1 MNLRK
6 SDKIQLELLA
16 LKFRQ
21 EQGVKFDE
29 PVSVHQML
37 RNKNIITSFQPLS
50 EGFEGM
56 AIKIPNKE
64 QEARLFML
72 VNTSSNYSR
81 QRFTACHELYHLLY
95 QKDFTVSYD
104 VDGEDGRKSLDEQAA
119 DYFARCLLLPRD
131 GVLSLVPEEERKK
144 DAITLATILKVEQN
158 FRCSRSCLLYRLKEM
173 DLISDAVYQVFLHD
187 VIRGAAEYG
196 YPTSL
201 YRPTYS
207 KELIG
212 DYNVKARQLYDKGM
226 ISQAK
231 YFGLL
236 YDMGIDF
243 GKEALDGKGE
253 SHIIGDAIKENNAR
267 FPVDRIEDYKTE
279 KDLGEF

>member
-267 FPVDRIEDYKTE
+267 FPVDRMEDYKTE
-279 KDLGEF
+279 KDLWEF

>member
-6 SDKIQLELLA
+6 SDKMQLELLA

-29 PVSVHQML
+29 PVSIHQML
-37 RNKNIITSFQPLS
+37 RNKNVVASFQPLS

-72 VNTSSNYSR
+72 VNTGSVYSR

-95 QKDFTVSYD
+95 QENFCVSYD
-104 VDGEDGRKSLDEQAA
+104 TDNDNGKKSIEEQSA

-131 GVLSLVPEEERKK
+131 GVLSLIPEEERRR
-144 DAITLATILKVEQN
+144 DAISLATILKIEQN
-158 FRCSRSCLLYRLKEM
+158 FRCSRACLLYKLKEM
-173 DLISDAVYQVFLHD
+173 DFISDAVYGALQHD

-201 YRPTYS
+201 YKPTYS
-207 KELIG
+207 KELLG
-212 DYNVKARQLYDKGM
+212 DYNVKARQLYDLGK

-236 YDMGIDF
+236 YDMGIDL
-243 GKEALDGKGE
+243 GKEA
-253 SHIIGDAIKENNAR
+253 
-267 FPVDRIEDYKTE
+267 
-279 KDLGEF
+279 

>member
-6 SDKIQLELLA
+6 SDKMQLELLA

-29 PVSVHQML
+29 PVSIHQML
-37 RNKNIITSFQPLS
+37 RNKNVVASFQPLS

-72 VNTSSNYSR
+72 VNTSSVYSR

-95 QKDFTVSYD
+95 QENFCVSYD
-104 VDGEDGRKSLDEQAA
+104 TDNDNGKKSIEEQSA

-131 GVLSLVPEEERKK
+131 GVLSLIPEEERRR
-144 DAITLATILKVEQN
+144 DAISLATILKIEQN
-158 FRCSRSCLLYRLKEM
+158 FRCSRACLLYKLKEM
-173 DLISDAVYQVFLHD
+173 DFISDAVYGALQHD

-201 YRPTYS
+201 YKPTYS
-207 KELIG
+207 KELLG
-212 DYNVKARQLYDKGM
+212 DYNVKARQLYDLGQ

-236 YDMGIDF
+236 YDMGIDL
-243 GKEALDGKGE
+243 GKEA
-253 SHIIGDAIKENNAR
+253 
-267 FPVDRIEDYKTE
+267 
-279 KDLGEF
+279 

>member
-6 SDKIQLELLA
+6 SDKMQLELLA

-29 PVSVHQML
+29 PVSIHQML
-37 RNKNIITSFQPLS
+37 RNKNVVASFQPLS

-72 VNTSSNYSR
+72 VNTSSVYSR

-95 QKDFTVSYD
+95 QENFCVSYD
-104 VDGEDGRKSLDEQAA
+104 TDNDNGKKSIEEQSA

-131 GVLSLVPEEERKK
+131 GVLSLIPEEERRR
-144 DAITLATILKVEQN
+144 DAISLATILKIEQN
-158 FRCSRSCLLYRLKEM
+158 FRCSRACLLYKLKEM
-173 DLISDAVYQVFLHD
+173 DFISDAVYGALQHD
-187 VIRGAAEYG
+187 VIRGATEYG

-201 YRPTYS
+201 YKPTYS
-207 KELIG
+207 KELLG
-212 DYNVKARQLYDKGM
+212 DYNVKARQLYDLGK

-236 YDMGIDF
+236 YDMGIDL
-243 GKEALDGKGE
+243 GKEA
-253 SHIIGDAIKENNAR
+253 
-267 FPVDRIEDYKTE
+267 
-279 KDLGEF
+279 

>member
-1 MNLRK
+1 MRK
-6 SDKIQLELLA
+6 SDKMQLELLA

-29 PVSVHQML
+29 PVSIHQML
-37 RNKNIITSFQPLS
+37 RNKNVVASFQPLS

-72 VNTSSNYSR
+72 VNTSSVYSR

-95 QKDFTVSYD
+95 QENFCVSYD
-104 VDGEDGRKSLDEQAA
+104 TDNDNGKKSIEEQSA

-131 GVLSLVPEEERKK
+131 GVLSLIPEEERRR
-144 DAITLATILKVEQN
+144 DAISLATILKIEQN
-158 FRCSRSCLLYRLKEM
+158 FRCSRACLLYKLKEM
-173 DLISDAVYQVFLHD
+173 DFISDAVYGAVQHD

-201 YRPTYS
+201 YKPTYS
-207 KELIG
+207 KELLG
-212 DYNVKARQLYDKGM
+212 DYNVKARQLYDLGK

-236 YDMGIDF
+236 YDMGIDL
-243 GKEALDGKGE
+243 GKEA
-253 SHIIGDAIKENNAR
+253 
-267 FPVDRIEDYKTE
+267 
-279 KDLGEF
+279 

>member
-1 MNLRK
+1 MRK
-6 SDKIQLELLA
+6 SDKMQLELLA

-29 PVSVHQML
+29 PVSIHQML
-37 RNKNIITSFQPLS
+37 RNKNVVASFQPLS

-56 AIKIPNKE
+56 AIKIPNKG

-72 VNTSSNYSR
+72 VNTSSVYSR

-95 QKDFTVSYD
+95 QENFCVSYD
-104 VDGEDGRKSLDEQAA
+104 TDNDNGKKSIEEQSA

-131 GVLSLVPEEERKK
+131 GVLSLIPEEERRR
-144 DAITLATILKVEQN
+144 DAISLATILKIEQN
-158 FRCSRSCLLYRLKEM
+158 FRCSRACLLYKLKEM
-173 DLISDAVYQVFLHD
+173 DFISDAVYGALQHD

-201 YRPTYS
+201 YKPTYS
-207 KELIG
+207 KELLG
-212 DYNVKARQLYDKGM
+212 DYNVKARQLYDLGK

-236 YDMGIDF
+236 YDMGIDL
-243 GKEALDGKGE
+243 GKEA
-253 SHIIGDAIKENNAR
+253 
-267 FPVDRIEDYKTE
+267 
-279 KDLGEF
+279 

>member
-1 MNLRK
+1 MRK

-267 FPVDRIEDYKTE
+267 FPVDRMEDYKTE
-279 KDLGEF
+279 KDLWEF

>member
-1 MNLRK
+1 MNLKK
-6 SDKIQLELLA
+6 SDKIQLELLS
-16 LKFRQ
+16 LSLRQ
-21 EQGVKFDE
+21 EQGVKFNE

-37 RNKNIITSFQPLS
+37 RNKNIIASFQPLS

-56 AIKIPNKE
+56 A
-64 QEARLFML
+64 

-81 QRFTACHELYHLLY
+81 QRFTACHELYHLLF
-95 QKDFTVSYD
+95 QEDFSVSYETD
-104 VDGEDGRKSLDEQAA
+104 NEDGKKSIEEQSA

-131 GVLSLVPEEERKK
+131 GVLSLIPVEKRKR
-144 DAITLATILKVEQN
+144 DAISMATVLKIEQN

-173 DLISDAVYQVFLHD
+173 DLISETVYGLFQHD
-187 VIRGAAEYG
+187 VIRSAAEYG

-201 YRPTYS
+201 YMPTHS

-212 DYNVKARQLYDKGM
+212 DYNVKARQLYDKGL

-243 GKEALDGKGE
+243 GKEALDGKSKG
-253 SHIIGDAIKENNAR
+253 HIG
-267 FPVDRIEDYKTE
+267 
-279 KDLGEF
+279 

>member
-6 SDKIQLELLA
+6 SDKMQLELLA

-29 PVSVHQML
+29 PVSIHQML
-37 RNKNIITSFQPLS
+37 RNKNVVASFQPLS

-64 QEARLFML
+64 LEARLFML
-72 VNTSSNYSR
+72 VNTSSVYSR

-95 QKDFTVSYD
+95 QENFCVSYD
-104 VDGEDGRKSLDEQAA
+104 TDNDNGKKSIEEQSA

-131 GVLSLVPEEERKK
+131 GVLSLIPEEERRR
-144 DAITLATILKVEQN
+144 DAISLATILKIEQN
-158 FRCSRSCLLYRLKEM
+158 FRCSRACLLYKLKEM
-173 DLISDAVYQVFLHD
+173 DFISDAVYGALQHD

-201 YRPTYS
+201 YKPTYS
-207 KELIG
+207 KELLG
-212 DYNVKARQLYDKGM
+212 DYNVKARQLYDLGK

-236 YDMGIDF
+236 YDMGIDL
-243 GKEALDGKGE
+243 GKEA
-253 SHIIGDAIKENNAR
+253 
-267 FPVDRIEDYKTE
+267 
-279 KDLGEF
+279 

>member
-6 SDKIQLELLA
+6 SDKMQLELLA

-29 PVSVHQML
+29 PVSIHQML
-37 RNKNIITSFQPLS
+37 RNKNVVASFQPLS

-72 VNTSSNYSR
+72 VNTSSVYSR

-95 QKDFTVSYD
+95 QENFCVSYD
-104 VDGEDGRKSLDEQAA
+104 TDNDNGKKSIEEQSA

-131 GVLSLVPEEERKK
+131 GVLSLIPEEERRR
-144 DAITLATILKVEQN
+144 DAISLATILKIEQN
-158 FRCSRSCLLYRLKEM
+158 FRCSRACLLYKLKEM
-173 DLISDAVYQVFLHD
+173 DFISDAVYGALQHD

-201 YRPTYS
+201 YKPTYS
-207 KELIG
+207 KELLG
-212 DYNVKARQLYDKGM
+212 DYNVKARQLYDLGK

-236 YDMGIDF
+236 YDMDIDL
-243 GKEALDGKGE
+243 GKEA
-253 SHIIGDAIKENNAR
+253 
-267 FPVDRIEDYKTE
+267 
-279 KDLGEF
+279 

>member
-21 EQGVKFDE
+21 DQGVKFDE
-29 PVSVHQML
+29 PVSIHQML

-56 AIKIPNKE
+56 AIKISSKG
-64 QEARLFML
+64 QENRLFML

-95 QKDFTVSYD
+95 QNDFTVSYD
-104 VDGEDGRKSLDEQAA
+104 VEGELRQKNVEEQAA

-131 GVLSLVPEEERKK
+131 GVLSLIPEIECKK
-144 DAITLATILKVEQN
+144 DAISLATILKIEQN
-158 FRCSRSCLLYRLKEM
+158 FRSSRSCLLYRLKEM
-173 DLISDAVYQVFLHD
+173 DLISDTVYQVFLHD

-212 DYNVKARQLYDKGM
+212 DYNVKARQMYDKGL

-231 YFGLL
+231 YFDLL
-236 YDMGIDF
+236 YDMGID
-243 GKEALDGKGE
+243 LGKGE
-253 SHIIGDAIKENNAR
+253 SNGESESNIG
-267 FPVDRIEDYKTE
+267 
-279 KDLGEF
+279 

>member
-1 MNLRK
+1 MRK

-21 EQGVKFDE
+21 EQGVKFGE

-267 FPVDRIEDYKTE
+267 FPVDRMEDYKTE

>member
-1 MNLRK
+1 MRK

-95 QKDFTVSYD
+95 QKDFSVSYD
-104 VDGEDGRKSLDEQAA
+104 VDGEDGRKSLEEQAA

-267 FPVDRIEDYKTE
+267 FPVDRMEDYKTE

>member
-1 MNLRK
+1 MRK
-6 SDKIQLELLA
+6 SDKMQLELLA

-29 PVSVHQML
+29 PVSIHQML
-37 RNKNIITSFQPLS
+37 RNKNVVASFQPLS

-72 VNTSSNYSR
+72 VNTSSVYSR

-95 QKDFTVSYD
+95 QENFCVSYD
-104 VDGEDGRKSLDEQAA
+104 TDNDNGKKSIEEQSA

-131 GVLSLVPEEERKK
+131 GVLSLIPEEERRR
-144 DAITLATILKVEQN
+144 DAISLATILKIEQN
-158 FRCSRSCLLYRLKEM
+158 FRCSRACLLYKLKEM
-173 DLISDAVYQVFLHD
+173 DFISDAVYGALQHD

-201 YRPTYS
+201 YKPTYS
-207 KELIG
+207 KELLG
-212 DYNVKARQLYDKGM
+212 DYNVKARQLYDLGK

-236 YDMGIDF
+236 YDMDIDL
-243 GKEALDGKGE
+243 GKEA
-253 SHIIGDAIKENNAR
+253 
-267 FPVDRIEDYKTE
+267 
-279 KDLGEF
+279 

>member
-81 QRFTACHELYHLLY
+81 QRFTACHELYHLFY

-267 FPVDRIEDYKTE
+267 FPVDRMEDYKTE
-279 KDLGEF
+279 KDLGKF

>member
-6 SDKIQLELLA
+6 SDKMQLELLA

-21 EQGVKFDE
+21 EQGAKFDE
-29 PVSVHQML
+29 PVSIHQML
-37 RNKNIITSFQPLS
+37 RNKNVVASFQPLS

-72 VNTSSNYSR
+72 VNTSSVYSR

-95 QKDFTVSYD
+95 QENFCVSYD
-104 VDGEDGRKSLDEQAA
+104 TDNDNGKKSIEEQSA

-131 GVLSLVPEEERKK
+131 GVLSLIPEEERRR
-144 DAITLATILKVEQN
+144 DAISLATILKIEQN
-158 FRCSRSCLLYRLKEM
+158 FRCSRACLLYKLKEM
-173 DLISDAVYQVFLHD
+173 DFISDAVYGALQHD

-201 YRPTYS
+201 YKPTYS
-207 KELIG
+207 KELLG
-212 DYNVKARQLYDKGM
+212 DYNVKARQLYDLGK

-236 YDMGIDF
+236 YDMGIDL
-243 GKEALDGKGE
+243 GKEA
-253 SHIIGDAIKENNAR
+253 
-267 FPVDRIEDYKTE
+267 
-279 KDLGEF
+279 

>member
-1 MNLRK
+1 MRK
-6 SDKIQLELLA
+6 SDKMQLELFA

-29 PVSVHQML
+29 PVSIHQML
-37 RNKNIITSFQPLS
+37 RNKNVVASFQPLS

-72 VNTSSNYSR
+72 VNTSSVYSR

-95 QKDFTVSYD
+95 QENFCVSYD
-104 VDGEDGRKSLDEQAA
+104 TDNDNGKKSIEEQSA

-131 GVLSLVPEEERKK
+131 GVLSLIPEEERRR
-144 DAITLATILKVEQN
+144 DAISLATILKIEQN
-158 FRCSRSCLLYRLKEM
+158 FRCSRACLLYKLKEM
-173 DLISDAVYQVFLHD
+173 DFISDAVYGALQHD

-201 YRPTYS
+201 YKPTYS
-207 KELIG
+207 KELLG
-212 DYNVKARQLYDKGM
+212 DYNVKARQLYDLGK

-236 YDMGIDF
+236 YDMGIDL
-243 GKEALDGKGE
+243 GKEA
-253 SHIIGDAIKENNAR
+253 
-267 FPVDRIEDYKTE
+267 
-279 KDLGEF
+279 

>member
-6 SDKIQLELLA
+6 SDKMQLELLA

-29 PVSVHQML
+29 PVSIHQML
-37 RNKNIITSFQPLS
+37 RNKNVVASFQPLS

-72 VNTSSNYSR
+72 VNTSSVYSR

-95 QKDFTVSYD
+95 QENFCVSYD
-104 VDGEDGRKSLDEQAA
+104 TDNDNGKKSIEEQSA

-131 GVLSLVPEEERKK
+131 GVLSLIPEEERRR
-144 DAITLATILKVEQN
+144 DAISLATILKIEQN
-158 FRCSRSCLLYRLKEM
+158 FRCSRACLLYKLKEM
-173 DLISDAVYQVFLHD
+173 DFISDAVYGALQHD

-201 YRPTYS
+201 YKPTYS
-207 KELIG
+207 KELLG
-212 DYNVKARQLYDKGM
+212 DYNVKARQLYDLGK

-236 YDMGIDF
+236 YDMGIDL
-243 GKEALDGKGE
+243 GKEE
-253 SHIIGDAIKENNAR
+253 
-267 FPVDRIEDYKTE
+267 
-279 KDLGEF
+279 

>member
-29 PVSVHQML
+29 PISVHQML
-37 RNKNIITSFQPLS
+37 RNKQVVASFQPLS

-56 AIKIPNKE
+56 AIKIDGKE
-64 QEARLFML
+64 QEERLFML

-81 QRFTACHELYHLLY
+81 QRFTACHELYHLLF
-95 QKDFTVSYD
+95 QKNFSVSYEMD
-104 VDGEDGRKSLDEQAA
+104 DGDGKKSIDEQSA

-131 GVLSLVPEEERKK
+131 GVLSLIPEEERKR
-144 DAITLATILKVEQN
+144 DAISLATVLNIEQN

-173 DLISDAVYQVFLHD
+173 DLISDTVYGALLHD
-187 VIRGAAEYG
+187 VIKSAAEYG

-201 YRPTYS
+201 YKPTYN
-207 KELIG
+207 KELLG
-212 DYNVKARQLYDKGM
+212 DYNVKARRLYDQGL

-231 YFGLL
+231 YFSLL

-243 GKEALDGKGE
+243 GKEALDGKSEG
-253 SHIIGDAIKENNAR
+253 HIG
-267 FPVDRIEDYKTE
+267 
-279 KDLGEF
+279 

>member
-1 MNLRK
+1 MRK

-267 FPVDRIEDYKTE
+267 FPVDRMEDYKTE

>member
-1 MNLRK
+1 MRK

-104 VDGEDGRKSLDEQAA
+104 VDGEDGRKSLEEQAA

-267 FPVDRIEDYKTE
+267 FPVDRMEDYKTE

>member
-6 SDKIQLELLA
+6 SDKMQLELLA

-29 PVSVHQML
+29 PVSIHQML
-37 RNKNIITSFQPLS
+37 RNKNVVASFQPLS

-72 VNTSSNYSR
+72 VNTSSVYSR

-95 QKDFTVSYD
+95 QENFCVSYD
-104 VDGEDGRKSLDEQAA
+104 TDNDNGKKSIEEQSA

-131 GVLSLVPEEERKK
+131 GVLSLIPEEERRR
-144 DAITLATILKVEQN
+144 DAISLATILKIEQN
-158 FRCSRSCLLYRLKEM
+158 FRCSRACLLYKLKEM
-173 DLISDAVYQVFLHD
+173 DFISDAVYGALQHD

-201 YRPTYS
+201 YKPTYN
-207 KELIG
+207 KELLG
-212 DYNVKARQLYDKGM
+212 DYNVKARQLYDLGK

-236 YDMGIDF
+236 YDMGIDL
-243 GKEALDGKGE
+243 GKEA
-253 SHIIGDAIKENNAR
+253 
-267 FPVDRIEDYKTE
+267 
-279 KDLGEF
+279 

>member
-6 SDKIQLELLA
+6 SDKMQLELLA

-29 PVSVHQML
+29 PVSIHQML
-37 RNKNIITSFQPLS
+37 RNKNVVASFQPLS

-72 VNTSSNYSR
+72 VNTSSVYSR

-95 QKDFTVSYD
+95 QENFCVSYD
-104 VDGEDGRKSLDEQAA
+104 TDNDNGKKSIEEQSA

-131 GVLSLVPEEERKK
+131 GVLSLIPEEERRR
-144 DAITLATILKVEQN
+144 DAISLATILKIEQN
-158 FRCSRSCLLYRLKEM
+158 FRCSRACLLYKLKEM
-173 DLISDAVYQVFLHD
+173 DFISDAVYGAVQHD

-201 YRPTYS
+201 YKPTYS
-207 KELIG
+207 KELLG
-212 DYNVKARQLYDKGM
+212 DYNVKARQLYDLGK

-236 YDMGIDF
+236 YDMGIDL
-243 GKEALDGKGE
+243 GKEA
-253 SHIIGDAIKENNAR
+253 
-267 FPVDRIEDYKTE
+267 
-279 KDLGEF
+279 

>member
-212 DYNVKARQLYDKGM
+212 DYNVKARQLYDNGM

-243 GKEALDGKGE
+243 GKEALDGKCE

-267 FPVDRIEDYKTE
+267 FPVDRMEDYKTE

>member
-29 PVSVHQML
+29 PVSIHQML
-37 RNKNIITSFQPLS
+37 RNKNVVASFQPLS

-72 VNTSSNYSR
+72 VNTSSVYSR

-95 QKDFTVSYD
+95 QENFCVSYD
-104 VDGEDGRKSLDEQAA
+104 TDNDNGKKSIEEQSA

-131 GVLSLVPEEERKK
+131 GVLSLIPEEERRR
-144 DAITLATILKVEQN
+144 DAISLATILKIEQN
-158 FRCSRSCLLYRLKEM
+158 FRCSRACLLYKLKEM
-173 DLISDAVYQVFLHD
+173 DFISDAVYGALQHD
-187 VIRGAAEYG
+187 VIRGATEYG

-201 YRPTYS
+201 YKPTYS
-207 KELIG
+207 KELLG
-212 DYNVKARQLYDKGM
+212 DYNVKARQLYDLGK

-236 YDMGIDF
+236 YDMGIDL
-243 GKEALDGKGE
+243 GKEA
-253 SHIIGDAIKENNAR
+253 
-267 FPVDRIEDYKTE
+267 
-279 KDLGEF
+279 

>member
-6 SDKIQLELLA
+6 SDKMQLELLA

-29 PVSVHQML
+29 PVSIHQML
-37 RNKNIITSFQPLS
+37 RNKNVVASFQPLS

-72 VNTSSNYSR
+72 VNTSSVYSR

-95 QKDFTVSYD
+95 QENFCVSYD
-104 VDGEDGRKSLDEQAA
+104 TDNDNGKKSVEEQSA

-131 GVLSLVPEEERKK
+131 GVLSLIPEEERRR
-144 DAITLATILKVEQN
+144 DAISLATILKIEQN
-158 FRCSRSCLLYRLKEM
+158 FRCSRACLLYKLKEM
-173 DLISDAVYQVFLHD
+173 DFISDAVYGALQHD

-201 YRPTYS
+201 YKPTYS
-207 KELIG
+207 KELLG
-212 DYNVKARQLYDKGM
+212 DYNVKARQLYDLGK

-236 YDMGIDF
+236 YDMGIDL
-243 GKEALDGKGE
+243 GKEA
-253 SHIIGDAIKENNAR
+253 
-267 FPVDRIEDYKTE
+267 
-279 KDLGEF
+279 

>member
-1 MNLRK
+1 MRK
-6 SDKIQLELLA
+6 SDKMQLELLA

-29 PVSVHQML
+29 PVSIHQML
-37 RNKNIITSFQPLS
+37 RNKNVVASFQPLS

-64 QEARLFML
+64 KEARLFML
-72 VNTSSNYSR
+72 VNTSSVYSR

-95 QKDFTVSYD
+95 QENFCVSYD
-104 VDGEDGRKSLDEQAA
+104 TDNDNGKKSIEEQSA

-131 GVLSLVPEEERKK
+131 GVLSLIPEEERRR
-144 DAITLATILKVEQN
+144 DAISLATILKIEQN
-158 FRCSRSCLLYRLKEM
+158 FRCSRACLLYKLKEM
-173 DLISDAVYQVFLHD
+173 DFISDAVYGALQHD

-201 YRPTYS
+201 YKPTYS
-207 KELIG
+207 KELLG
-212 DYNVKARQLYDKGM
+212 DYNVKARQLYDLGK

-236 YDMGIDF
+236 YDMGIDL
-243 GKEALDGKGE
+243 GKEA
-253 SHIIGDAIKENNAR
+253 
-267 FPVDRIEDYKTE
+267 
-279 KDLGEF
+279 

>member
-6 SDKIQLELLA
+6 SDKMQLELFA

-29 PVSVHQML
+29 PVSIHQML
-37 RNKNIITSFQPLS
+37 RNKNVVASFQPLS

-72 VNTSSNYSR
+72 VNTSSVYSR

-95 QKDFTVSYD
+95 QENFCVSYD
-104 VDGEDGRKSLDEQAA
+104 TDNDNGKKSIEEQSA

-131 GVLSLVPEEERKK
+131 GVLSLIPEEERRR
-144 DAITLATILKVEQN
+144 DAISLATILKIEQN
-158 FRCSRSCLLYRLKEM
+158 FRCSRACLLYKLKEM
-173 DLISDAVYQVFLHD
+173 DFISDAVYGALQHD

-201 YRPTYS
+201 YKPTYS
-207 KELIG
+207 KELLG
-212 DYNVKARQLYDKGM
+212 DYNVKARQLYDLGK

-236 YDMGIDF
+236 YDMGIDL
-243 GKEALDGKGE
+243 GKEA
-253 SHIIGDAIKENNAR
+253 
-267 FPVDRIEDYKTE
+267 
-279 KDLGEF
+279 

>member
-6 SDKIQLELLA
+6 SDKIQFELLA

-56 AIKIPNKE
+56 AIKIPIKE

-131 GVLSLVPEEERKK
+131 GVLSLIPEEERKK

-253 SHIIGDAIKENNAR
+253 SHIG
-267 FPVDRIEDYKTE
+267 
-279 KDLGEF
+279 

>member
-1 MNLRK
+1 MRK
-6 SDKIQLELLA
+6 SDKMQLELLA

-29 PVSVHQML
+29 PVSIHQML
-37 RNKNIITSFQPLS
+37 RNKNVVASFQPLS

-72 VNTSSNYSR
+72 VNTSSVYSR

-95 QKDFTVSYD
+95 QENFSVSYD
-104 VDGEDGRKSLDEQAA
+104 TDNDNGKKSIEEQSA

-131 GVLSLVPEEERKK
+131 GVLSLIPEEERRR
-144 DAITLATILKVEQN
+144 DAISLATILKIEQN
-158 FRCSRSCLLYRLKEM
+158 FRCSRACLLYKLKEM
-173 DLISDAVYQVFLHD
+173 DFISDAVYGALQHD

-201 YRPTYS
+201 YKPTYS
-207 KELIG
+207 KELLG
-212 DYNVKARQLYDKGM
+212 DYNVKARQLYDLGK

-236 YDMGIDF
+236 YDMGIDL
-243 GKEALDGKGE
+243 GKEA
-253 SHIIGDAIKENNAR
+253 
-267 FPVDRIEDYKTE
+267 
-279 KDLGEF
+279 

>member
-6 SDKIQLELLA
+6 SDKMQLELLA

-29 PVSVHQML
+29 PVSIHQML
-37 RNKNIITSFQPLS
+37 RNKNVVAGFQPLS

-64 QEARLFML
+64 KEARLFML
-72 VNTSSNYSR
+72 VNTSSVYSR

-95 QKDFTVSYD
+95 QENFCVSYD
-104 VDGEDGRKSLDEQAA
+104 TDNDNGKKSIEEQSA

-131 GVLSLVPEEERKK
+131 GVLSLIPEEERRR
-144 DAITLATILKVEQN
+144 DAISLATILKIEQN
-158 FRCSRSCLLYRLKEM
+158 FRCSRACLLYKLKEM
-173 DLISDAVYQVFLHD
+173 DFISDAVYGALQHD

-201 YRPTYS
+201 YKPTYS
-207 KELIG
+207 KELLG
-212 DYNVKARQLYDKGM
+212 DYNVKARQLYDLGK

-236 YDMGIDF
+236 YDMGIDL
-243 GKEALDGKGE
+243 GKEA
-253 SHIIGDAIKENNAR
+253 
-267 FPVDRIEDYKTE
+267 
-279 KDLGEF
+279 

>member
-6 SDKIQLELLA
+6 SDKMQLELLA

-29 PVSVHQML
+29 PVSIHQML
-37 RNKNIITSFQPLS
+37 RNKNVVASFQPLS

-64 QEARLFML
+64 KEARLFML
-72 VNTSSNYSR
+72 VNTSSVYSR

-95 QKDFTVSYD
+95 QENFCVSYD
-104 VDGEDGRKSLDEQAA
+104 TDNDNGKKSIEEQSA

-131 GVLSLVPEEERKK
+131 GVLSLIPEQERRR
-144 DAITLATILKVEQN
+144 DAISLATILKIEQN
-158 FRCSRSCLLYRLKEM
+158 FRCSRACLLYKLKEM
-173 DLISDAVYQVFLHD
+173 DFISDAVYGALQHD

-201 YRPTYS
+201 YKPTYS
-207 KELIG
+207 KELLG
-212 DYNVKARQLYDKGM
+212 DYNVKARQLYDLGK

-236 YDMGIDF
+236 YDMGIDL
-243 GKEALDGKGE
+243 GKEA
-253 SHIIGDAIKENNAR
+253 
-267 FPVDRIEDYKTE
+267 
-279 KDLGEF
+279 